1 MKPEQ
6 AQTSVR
12 ARLEEELEE
21 LRFSKGAEVLNRTHP
36 RSLPAKLRAL
46 WNYELELPLIPI
58 GASFAVLLVI
68 LLATQFEDHSDK
80 DDMTGDMPRSDR
92 QLVEAGGNT
101 YWKDDYEKAVKR
113 VEGKDQS

>member
-6 AQTSVR
+6 AQTSMR
-12 ARLEEELEE
+12 AKLEEELKEM
-21 LRFSKGAEVLNRTHP
+21 RFSKGAEVLNRTHP

-46 WNYELELPLIPI
+46 WNYEIEVPLIPL

-68 LLATQFEDHSDK
+68 LLAVQFEEHSDK
-80 DDMTGDMPRSDR
+80 DDMTGDMPPDR

-101 YWKDDYEKAVKR
+101 YWKDDYDKAVKR
-113 VEGKDQS
+113 VEVKDQS